1 MQKEQILRLLDEYE
15 QRFIDSEIEPVEAP
29 VDEVIFDVEEQL
41 SHCYSMIPELRAMA
55 AENRLEE
62 VTHLLGFF
70 DGVLWSVGEITLN
83 DLKEDTNQETGNREQ
98 ESVPLSQR
106 S

>member
-1 MQKEQILRLLDEYE
+1 VEKEQIIRLLNQYE

-41 SHCYSMIPELRAMA
+41 SHCYSMIPELKAMV

-62 VTHLLGFF
+62 VTYVLSFIE
-70 DGVLWSVGEITLN
+70 GVLWSVGEITLN
-83 DLKEDTNQETGNREQ
+83 DLKEDPEIIEIETIIFTE
-98 ESVPLSQR
+98 E
-106 S
+106 